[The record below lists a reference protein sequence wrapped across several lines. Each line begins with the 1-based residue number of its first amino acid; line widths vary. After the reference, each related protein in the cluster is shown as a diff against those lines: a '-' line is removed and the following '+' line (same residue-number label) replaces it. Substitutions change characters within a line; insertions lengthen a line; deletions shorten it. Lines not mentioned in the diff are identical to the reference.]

1 MLEVRAQPSVQ
12 VSITLSGRSAERL
25 SATAAAQGVSITEW
39 LQAALE
45 RLLAESE
52 EEHTA
57 LEEWQ
62 TLGLAAFEAGWD
74 NPEDAVYDNWRQ
86 AYGVPAR

>member
-1 MLEVRAQPSVQ
+1 MLEVSAQPSIKVH
-12 VSITLSGRSAERL
+12 ITLSGQPAERL
-25 SATAAAQGVSITEW
+25 SAVAAGQGISITEW

-52 EEHTA
+52 EEGAA
-57 LEEWQ
+57 LESWQ
-62 TLGLAAFEAGWD
+62 MLGLAAFEAGWD

-86 AYGVPAR
+86 VYGVPAR

>member
-1 MLEVRAQPSVQ
+1 MLEVKAQPSVE
-12 VSITLSGRSAERL
+12 VHITLSGQPAERL
-25 SATAAAQGVSITEW
+25 SVAAAKQGVSITEW
-39 LQAALE
+39 LRVTLE
-45 RLLAESE
+45 HLLGADE

-86 AYGVPAR
+86 VYGVPAR